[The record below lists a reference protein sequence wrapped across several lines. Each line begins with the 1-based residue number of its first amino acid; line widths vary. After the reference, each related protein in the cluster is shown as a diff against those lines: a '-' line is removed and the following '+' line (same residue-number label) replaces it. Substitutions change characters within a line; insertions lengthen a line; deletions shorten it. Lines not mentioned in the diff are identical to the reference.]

1 MMEDK
6 KKYEFDVETL
16 QYGQARP
23 YADSIYDY
31 IVTCDEPER
40 TVEEF
45 CTKVLLPHSQPY
57 DEWEPFSED
66 PSSYFYGYHTFEK
79 IKDNKYRYRVV
90 KPYTD

>member
-1 MMEDK
+1 MMENK
-6 KKYEFDVETL
+6 KKYEFDVEIL

-23 YADSIYDY
+23 YADSIYDF
-31 IVTCDEPER
+31 IVESELPEF
-40 TVEEF
+40 TVKNF

-79 IKDNKYRYRVV
+79 IKDNKYKYRVV